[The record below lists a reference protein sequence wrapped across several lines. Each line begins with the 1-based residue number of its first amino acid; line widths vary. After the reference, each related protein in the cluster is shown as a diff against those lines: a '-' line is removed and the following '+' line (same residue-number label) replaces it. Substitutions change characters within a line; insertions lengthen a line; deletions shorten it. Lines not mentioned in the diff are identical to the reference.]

1 MSNFSRYLSKNWL
14 DDPKSNILSGLVV
27 AFAMIPEA
35 IAFSGIAGVDPKVG
49 LFGAFCLSITIAIV
63 GGRRGMIT
71 SATGSTALLMTGL
84 VAYGESQAPGLGV
97 PYLIAAGILT
107 GIFQI
112 LWGYLRL
119 AYQMRF
125 VPTGVLSGFVNALA
139 LLIFQAQ
146 LPQLGIGIKESKELV
161 EQTLSQ
167 YPVNSQ
173 IPVVW
178 ILVILGLVIIYGLPK
193 ITKVVPSQLIA
204 IVVITLISIFFNL
217 DVPTVSDLG
226 KLPDG
231 LPSISLPFGSIENGK
246 VPFSLETLGIILP
259 TSLAISLVGLM
270 ETFLTQDILD
280 DVTDTSSNKNK
291 EARGQGIANIVAS
304 LFGGMAGCALVGQS
318 VMNTENGGKS
328 RLSTLSSGIS
338 LLIMIILLKSW
349 IGAIPMA
356 ALVAIMIT
364 IAISTAD
371 INGLKNIRK
380 IPKSDTAV
388 MLMTFAVTML
398 TKPHNLALGVIA
410 GVALAAILFSR
421 KVAKVIT
428 VSRAKENNLTTYK
441 VKGQLF
447 FVSKIY
453 FLQGFDIHEHPEN
466 IVIDMSLAHIWDQS
480 GVVALEQ
487 IIRKFQNG
495 GSKVEIVGLNKESL
509 NLFERLGG
517 IESAHLKKLIK
528 TNLLITKP
536 KPLLKKQIPMRSPSG
551 F

>member
-1 MSNFSRYLSKNWL
+1 MSKFSRYLSTNWL
-14 DDPKSNILSGLVV
+14 EDPKSNILSGLVV

-63 GGRRGMIT
+63 GGRIGMIT
-71 SATGSTALLMTGL
+71 SATGSTALLMTG
-84 VAYGESQAPGLGV
+84 VVDIGGAYTKLGLS
-97 PYLIAAGILT
+97 YLIATGLLT
-107 GIFQI
+107 GVFQI

-125 VPTGVLSGFVNALA
+125 VPSGVLSGFVNALA

-146 LPQLGIGIKESKELV
+146 FLQLGIGINEGKLLKEEMERYPTS
-161 EQTLSQ
+161 EQVPT
-167 YPVNSQ
+167 
-173 IPVVW
+173 VW
-178 ILVILGLVIIYGLPK
+178 ILVILGLVIIYGFPK
-193 ITKVVPSQLIA
+193 ITKVVPSQLVA
-204 IVVITLISIFFNL
+204 IVLLTLISISL
-217 DVPTVSDLG
+217 KLEIPTVSDLG
-226 KLPDG
+226 TLPTDFPR
-231 LPSISLPFGSIENGK
+231 LSLPFGNLENGK
-246 VPFSLETLGIILP
+246 VPFNLSTLGLILP
-259 TSLAISLVGLM
+259 ASLAISLVGLI

-280 DVTDTSSNKNK
+280 DATDTSSNKNK
-291 EARGQGIANIVAS
+291 EARGQGIANIVSS

-318 VMNTENGGKS
+318 VMNNENGGKS
-328 RLSTLSSGIS
+328 RLSTLTSGLS
-338 LLIMIILLKSW
+338 LLLLIILLKPW

-364 IAISTAD
+364 ISISTAD
-371 INGLKNIRK
+371 LNGLKNIRK

-428 VSRAKENNLTTYK
+428 VSRIKDQEKVIYK
-441 VKGQLF
+441 VEGQLF

-453 FLQGFDIHEHPEN
+453 FLQGFDIHDHPKE
-466 IVIDMSLAHIWDQS
+466 IKIDMSLAHIWDQS

-487 IIRKFQNG
+487 IIRKFQTG
-495 GSKVEIVGLNKESL
+495 GSKVEIIGLNKESQ

-517 IESAHLKKLIK
+517 LETSH
-528 TNLLITKP
+528 
-536 KPLLKKQIPMRSPSG
+536 
-551 F
+551 

>member
-178 ILVILGLVIIYGLPK
+178 ILVILGLIIIYGLPK

>member
-1 MSNFSRYLSKNWL
+1 MTNLKTYLNKNWF
-14 DDPKSNILSGLVV
+14 DDPKSNILSGIVV

-84 VAYGESQAPGLGV
+84 VTYGESQAPGLGLS
-97 PYLIAAGILT
+97 YLIAAGLLT
-107 GIFQI
+107 GVFQI
-112 LWGYLRL
+112 IWGYLRL

-125 VPTGVLSGFVNALA
+125 VPSGVLSGFVNALA

-146 LPQLGIGIKESKELV
+146 LPQLGIGVKESSSKYGES
-161 EQTLSQ
+161 LSQ
-167 YPVNSQ
+167 FPIDGQ
-173 IPVVW
+173 IPIVW
-178 ILVILGLVIIYGLPK
+178 ILVIIGLIIIYGFPK
-193 ITKVVPSQLIA
+193 LTKVIPSQLIA
-204 IVVITLISIFFNL
+204 IILITLISLLFNL
-217 DVPTVSDLG
+217 DIPTVSDLG

-231 LPSISLPFGSIENGK
+231 FPSITLPFGALENGK
-246 VPFSLETLGIILP
+246 VPFNLSTLGIILP

-280 DVTDTSSNKNK
+280 DATDSNSNKNK

-328 RLSTLSSGIS
+328 RLSTLTSGLS
-338 LLIMIILLKSW
+338 LLIMILAFKSW

-356 ALVAIMIT
+356 ALVAVMIT
-364 IAISTAD
+364 ISISTAD
-371 INGLKNIRK
+371 INGLKNISK
-380 IPKSDTAV
+380 IPRSDTAV
-388 MLMTFAVTML
+388 MITTFAVTML
-398 TKPHNLALGVIA
+398 TKPHNLALGVVA

-421 KVAKVIT
+421 KVAKVIN
-428 VSRAKENNLTTYK
+428 VSKIRLDKNKITYY

-447 FVSKIY
+447 FVSKMY
-453 FLQGFDIHEHPEN
+453 FLQGFDIYEHPKE
-466 IVIDMSLAHIWDQS
+466 ITIDMNAAHIWDQS
-480 GVVALEQ
+480 GVIALEQ
-487 IIRKFQNG
+487 IIRKFKNG
-495 GSKVEIVGLNKESL
+495 GSKVEVIGLNEESL

-517 IESAHLKKLIK
+517 IETAH
-528 TNLLITKP
+528 
-536 KPLLKKQIPMRSPSG
+536 
-551 F
+551 